1 MSLTITLDRDPAV
14 YAPGDHITLTATVE
28 PGERDRF
35 SETPAAVTVS
45 VLGGGDGTATF
56 TLRQQVGPAGITCT
70 DDAGRTWTK
79 VEDDGVTAVFTATA

>member
-1 MSLTITLDRDPAV
+1 MSLTITLDRDV
-14 YAPGDHITLTATVE
+14 YAPGDLITLTATVAA
-28 PGERDRF
+28 GERDRF

-70 DDAGRTWTK
+70 DDGGRAWTK